1 MFDKPEQLEI
11 LHRFYAENDN
21 YKVVPGHGDPDTV
34 MVFFSSKGVFNENDF
49 SDFEEKILKNDR
61 YEWENLAKA
70 PEIDRAAGSCIFVR
84 DVRMEDY
91 LNGIS
96 GTDCTVEKVAERLR
110 QLTAGKKRRI
120 FCGSSMGGFAAALLG
135 TMLQVE
141 AIFAFSGVADL
152 HTFNRFLSDTGTSE
166 KDLTHHIE
174 LLNEPDKSSYDDAL
188 LRLLPSYTG
197 RLYWFFPNGSAYDVS
212 QYELVKDFPAVRA
225 FSVNRRE
232 HGSTILVDSILRV
245 LSYPDKRTD
254 ALFEKYRGKR
264 IDPVRFL
271 LDTHGVIPGTV
282 TLLRRI
288 IRKKLH
294 K

>member
-21 YKVVPGHGDPDTV
+21 YKVAPGHGDPDTV

-84 DVRMEDY
+84 DIRMEDY

-110 QLTAGKKRRI
+110 QLTAGKKRRV

-152 HTFNRFLSDTGTSE
+152 NTFNRFLSDGGTSE
-166 KDLTHHIE
+166 KDRPITSVCCRSRIRLPMPMRSGVCFRHT
-174 LLNEPDKSSYDDAL
+174 PAGCTGSSPTG
-188 LRLLPSYTG
+188 LPTTSANMSWS
-197 RLYWFFPNGSAYDVS
+197 RISRRSAPFPSTV
-212 QYELVKDFPAVRA
+212 
-225 FSVNRRE
+225 
-232 HGSTILVDSILRV
+232 GSTVPR
-245 LSYPDKRTD
+245 Y
-254 ALFEKYRGKR
+254 
-264 IDPVRFL
+264 
-271 LDTHGVIPGTV
+271 
-282 TLLRRI
+282 
-288 IRKKLH
+288 
-294 K
+294 